1 MTRTL
6 ALSLA
11 AAVALVAG
19 VARAQ
24 HAGMTPAEHEQAQ
37 QRSSAAL
44 AAAGIAEG
52 TVKNGVRTV
61 EMSVTSDGFVP
72 SKVKALKGEKLRL
85 VVTRKTDKTCAQ
97 EIVIPN
103 YGINQPLPLGKP
115 VTVELTPK
123 ASGEITYAC
132 GMNMVTGVIL
142 VP

>member
-11 AAVALVAG
+11 AAL
-19 VARAQ
+19 
-24 HAGMTPAEHEQAQ
+24 
-37 QRSSAAL
+37 AL
-44 AAAGIAEG
+44 AAAPARAEQGTDASQQIAEG

-61 EMSVTSDGFVP
+61 DMSVTEDGFVP
-72 SKVKALKGEKLRL
+72 GKVKALKGEKLRL
-85 VVTRKTDKTCAQ
+85 VVTRKTDRTCAT

-103 YGINQPLPLGKP
+103 YKINTKLPLNKP

-123 ASGEITYAC
+123 ASGEIKYAC
-132 GMNMVTGVIL
+132 GMDMITGVIL

>member
-6 ALSLA
+6 AASLA
-11 AAVALVAG
+11 AALALGAG
-19 VARAQ
+19 TARAQ
-24 HAGMTPAEHEQAQ
+24 HAGHDAAQ
-37 QRSSAAL
+37 HDEAKQRSAAAL

-61 EMSVTSDGFVP
+61 ELAVTEDGFVP

-85 VVTRKTDKTCAQ
+85 VVTRRTDRTCAT
-97 EIVIPN
+97 EIVIPAH
-103 YGINQPLPLGKP
+103 GINQKLPLNQP

-123 ASGEITYAC
+123 ASGEIRYAC
-132 GMNMVTGVIL
+132 GMDHVSGVVL